1 MKYLP
6 SKIYRSKAA
15 IATKAV
21 AAPRSM
27 AQLVAYILKRKTG
40 PNARGRQLRRPKRK
54 KPRPQR
60 SELPCLPEAQTI
72 RRVTPSKIQVSRSF
86 SVGKCTRG
94 PNGGSRKAAGSSCA
108 SARKKQISFVLP
120 NRATKFK
127 LLRPSAQICEA
138 PHRNLGSQTYDGI
151 GPSFVAL
158 DRSEFFGAVPCHE
171 RQFLER

>member
-72 RRVTPSKIQVSRSF
+72 RRVTPSKIQVSRPHFLLENAPGGRTAEAGRRREALARAPGKNKLASF
-86 SVGKCTRG
+86 CLIAQLSL
-94 PNGGSRKAAGSSCA
+94 SSFGQVRR
-108 SARKKQISFVLP
+108 SARRRIEISD
-120 NRATKFK
+120 RK
-127 LLRPSAQICEA
+127 LTT
-138 PHRNLGSQTYDGI
+138 G
-151 GPSFVAL
+151 
-158 DRSEFFGAVPCHE
+158 
-171 RQFLER
+171 